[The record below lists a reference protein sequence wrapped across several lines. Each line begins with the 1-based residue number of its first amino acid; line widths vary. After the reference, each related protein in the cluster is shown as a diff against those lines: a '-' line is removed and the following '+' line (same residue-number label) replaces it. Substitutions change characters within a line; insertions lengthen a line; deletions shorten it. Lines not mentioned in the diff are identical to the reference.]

1 MNNILNTTMII
12 IKFLQ
17 QNAEWMCA
25 IAIAGFAFIQCLL
38 AYQQNM
44 QNIRM
49 KRLELASKLDEV
61 TAQFLGEKE
70 EAKIVR
76 TWLVSNAS
84 NFGALLNDKD
94 INSYKKLSVFI
105 YNYLNMNMINLEEQV
120 LALQQFTDLVSE
132 LDAVLINAKYGFVKA
147 GKEFKSTDKGIKNA
161 NNIN

>member
-1 MNNILNTTMII
+1 MTIL
-12 IKFLQ
+12 KFLQ

-25 IAIAGFAFIQCLL
+25 IAIVGFTAVQCWL

-44 QNIRM
+44 QNIRI
-49 KRLELASKLDEV
+49 KRLELANKLDEV
-61 TAQFLGEKE
+61 VAQFLGEKE

-84 NFGALLNDKD
+84 NFGALLNNKD
-94 INSYKKLSVFI
+94 LGSYKKLSVLI
-105 YNYLNMNMINLEEQV
+105 YNYLNANIITQEEQIA
-120 LALQQFTDLVSE
+120 ALREFTNLVSE

-147 GKEFKSTDKGIKNA
+147 GKEFESTNKGTENA

>member
-1 MNNILNTTMII
+1 MTILRS
-12 IKFLQ
+12 LQ

-25 IAIAGFAFIQCLL
+25 IAIVGFTAVQCLL

-61 TAQFLGEKE
+61 AAQFMGDKE
-70 EAKIVR
+70 DAKIVR

-84 NFGALLNDKD
+84 NFGALLNNKD

-105 YNYLNMNMINLEEQV
+105 YNYLNVNIINPEEQV
-120 LALQQFTDLVSE
+120 LALRQFNNLVSE

-147 GKEFKSTDKGIKNA
+147 GKEFESTNKEK
-161 NNIN
+161 

>member
-1 MNNILNTTMII
+1 MAILR
-12 IKFLQ
+12 FLQ

-25 IAIAGFAFIQCLL
+25 IAIVGFTAVQCWL

-61 TAQFLGEKE
+61 AAQFLGDKE

-84 NFGALLNDKD
+84 NFGALLSNKD
-94 INSYKKLSVFI
+94 LGSYKKLTFFI
-105 YNYLNMNMINLEEQV
+105 YNYLNLNIINSEEQV
-120 LALQQFTDLVSE
+120 LALRQFSDLVSE

-147 GKEFKSTDKGIKNA
+147 GKEFESTNKEK
-161 NNIN
+161 

>member
-1 MNNILNTTMII
+1 MATLR
-12 IKFLQ
+12 FLQ
-17 QNAEWMCA
+17 QNAEWMCT
-25 IAIAGFAFIQCLL
+25 IAIVGFTAVQCLL

-61 TAQFLGEKE
+61 AAQFIGDKE

-94 INSYKKLSVFI
+94 INSYKKLSLFV
-105 YNYLNMNMINLEEQV
+105 YNYLNANIINPEEQV
-120 LALQQFTDLVSE
+120 LALRQFTDLVSE
-132 LDAVLINAKYGFVKA
+132 LDAVLINAKYGFVRA
-147 GKEFKSTDKGIKNA
+147 GKEFESTNKGK
-161 NNIN
+161 